1 MELPQSEKGK
11 DLYGT
16 ILWNR
21 AGKDMAPIGMMS
33 PDGAGPGGDNR
44 GSGGEDGGGASAVA
58 KHVSPS
64 SISERTCIQKFG
76 ISYHEI
82 ITKLVMEQG
91 VLSEAESRMVL
102 LLLSEPSDETA
113 LPETQMRM
121 LRAVVDI
128 EMRGISRPTIAF
140 FRSELAAVAS
150 EVLGVQ
156 RVVRYK
162 EESLEDVL
170 EAEFSGKVNVAYEGV
185 GGPLLGAVCK
195 QLAPGGQVLIV
206 GSISQYPHNTHNAQK
221 QKEKESNNVAEA
233 EAEAASSV
241 PAHGIPGLEDLDI
254 MADVFRPRKTL
265 DLPSGEGR
273 QLIGNVWG
281 DSFTSGV
288 LPTITENIY
297 ADHAGGTLAALVD
310 ENHLVSAREAEELDG
325 RCSSRE
331 RVGCGIDAREQKR
344 A

>member
-1 MELPQSEKGK
+1 VV
-11 DLYGT
+11 GT
-16 ILWNR
+16 V
-21 AGKDMAPIGMMS
+21 G
-33 PDGAGPGGDNR
+33 
-44 GSGGEDGGGASAVA
+44 
-58 KHVSPS
+58 
-64 SISERTCIQKFG
+64 
-76 ISYHEI
+76 
-82 ITKLVMEQG
+82 
-91 VLSEAESRMVL
+91 SEAK
-102 LLLSEPSDETA
+102 
-113 LPETQMRM
+113 
-121 LRAVVDI
+121 
-128 EMRGISRPTIAF
+128 
-140 FRSELAAVAS
+140 AAVAS

-233 EAEAASSV
+233 EAEAEAEAASSV

-288 LPTITENIY
+288 LPTITEKIY

-310 ENHLVSAREAEELDG
+310 ETRRFEGVAAAPAAVAHMLAGGNTGKVVVYVSSTA
-325 RCSSRE
+325 
-331 RVGCGIDAREQKR
+331 
-344 A
+344 

>member
-1 MELPQSEKGK
+1 MV
-11 DLYGT
+11 GT
-16 ILWNR
+16 V
-21 AGKDMAPIGMMS
+21 G
-33 PDGAGPGGDNR
+33 
-44 GSGGEDGGGASAVA
+44 
-58 KHVSPS
+58 
-64 SISERTCIQKFG
+64 
-76 ISYHEI
+76 
-82 ITKLVMEQG
+82 
-91 VLSEAESRMVL
+91 SEAK
-102 LLLSEPSDETA
+102 
-113 LPETQMRM
+113 
-121 LRAVVDI
+121 
-128 EMRGISRPTIAF
+128 
-140 FRSELAAVAS
+140 AAVAS

-288 LPTITENIY
+288 LPTITEKIY

-310 ENHLVSAREAEELDG
+310 ETRRFEGVAAAPAAVAHMLAGGNTGKVVVYVSSTA
-325 RCSSRE
+325 
-331 RVGCGIDAREQKR
+331 
-344 A
+344 